1 MIEIPDTIS
10 SGLYFPPLLAPGH
23 GRVKIK
29 QTNNPASSSSSSFL
43 FLVKDPL
50 F

>member
-10 SGLYFPPLLAPGH
+10 SRSLLPPLLAPGH

-29 QTNNPASSSSSSFL
+29 QTNNPASSSSSFF